1 MSELFA
7 KNEELYKQEPDLRE
21 ENIIDYRL
29 PWGCQVISELKRSSC
44 GKLYLASYNTYELHT
59 AVSCLIQPQEGD
71 RVRATVD
78 QNKVFVTDILHR
90 THNSALNIDCGERK
104 LSVSAA
110 HLILNGGR
118 SVEIK
123 AEDITLRAKVSH
135 WIAERMHQMSK
146 RWFVKADD
154 AWRKI
159 KYSEDVQARNI
170 SCQAEEVLSV
180 KGKLTAISGS
190 TVVKVDGSQIHMG

>member
-7 KNEELYKQEPDLRE
+7 KNETLFKQKPGFRE
-21 ENIIDYRL
+21 ENIADYRL
-29 PWGCQVISELKRSSC
+29 PWGCQVISELKLSSS
-44 GKLYLASYNTYELHT
+44 GKLYLASYDAYELQT

-78 QNKVFVTDILHR
+78 QNKVFVTDILLR
-90 THNSALNIDCGERK
+90 SKNSALNIDCGDRK
-104 LSVSAA
+104 LSITAPD
-110 HLILNGGR
+110 LLLNGGR
-118 SVEIK
+118 KVEIK
-123 AEDITLRAKVSH
+123 AEDITLRSKVSH
-135 WIAERMHQMSK
+135 WIAECMNQFSK
-146 RWFVKADD
+146 RWFVKTDD

-159 KYSEDVQARNI
+159 KHSEDVEARNI
-170 SCQAEEVLSV
+170 SYQADEVLSV

>member
-7 KNEELYKQEPDLRE
+7 KNETLFKQEPGFRE
-21 ENIIDYRL
+21 ENIVDYRL
-29 PWGCQVISELKRSSC
+29 PWGCQVISELKRSSS
-44 GKLYLASYNTYELHT
+44 GNLYLASYGAYELQT

-90 THNSALNIDCGERK
+90 RQNSALNIDCGDRK
-104 LSVSAA
+104 LSITAS
-110 HLILNGGR
+110 HLLLNGGR
-118 SVEIK
+118 EVEIK
-123 AEDITLRAKVSH
+123 AEDITLRSKVSH
-135 WIAERMHQMSK
+135 WIAECMNQISK

-159 KYSEDVQARNI
+159 KYSEDVEARNI
-170 SCQAEEVLSV
+170 SYQAEEVLSV